1 MNEELKNYLD
11 AKFEE
16 LRLELQATSK
26 VMTLEECAKMVGLS
40 KDRIYRL
47 IYAEKIPY
55 HKPSGVKGYRFDR
68 IEIQD
73 WLLNRKGLKTAAV
86 KPSDVIYR

>member
-16 LRLELQATSK
+16 LKLELQGANRG
-26 VMTLEECAKMVGLS
+26 MTLEECANMVGLS

-47 IYAEKIPY
+47 IYAERIPF
-55 HKPSGVKGYRFDR
+55 HKPAGVKGYRFDR
-68 IEIQD
+68 VEIQD
-73 WLLNRKGLKTAAV
+73 WLLNRKLKTAAV
-86 KPSDVIYR
+86 EPSNVIYR